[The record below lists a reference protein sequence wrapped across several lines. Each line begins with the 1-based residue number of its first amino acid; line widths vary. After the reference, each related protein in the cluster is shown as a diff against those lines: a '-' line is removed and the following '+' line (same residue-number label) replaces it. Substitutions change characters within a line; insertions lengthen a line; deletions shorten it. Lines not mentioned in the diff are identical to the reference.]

1 MEEQLKT
8 EFNKRTKSLKL
19 NEQAKE
25 ELFNK
30 LKACWESGFR
40 CFYCKRRM
48 DLKFENEY
56 SWTIEHFIPRA
67 KGGKDEAEN
76 IEFVCRAC
84 NFLKGEMNPKQY
96 INTRKRL
103 KLRKE
108 KMEYWKARKSS
119 RKDEQ
124 LREAYKGIFEMRDAK
139 REEITK

>member
-1 MEEQLKT
+1 MSENVLRK
-8 EFNKRTKSLKL
+8 EFSKRTNSLKL
-19 NEQAKE
+19 DEQAKE

-30 LKACWESGFR
+30 FKDCWDSGFS

-84 NFLKGEMNPKQY
+84 NFLKGEMNPEQY
-96 INTRKRL
+96 INNRKRL
-103 KLRKE
+103 KLRKN
-108 KMEYWKARKSS
+108 KREYYKARKSTIQ
-119 RKDEQ
+119 DEAI
-124 LREAYKGIFEMRDAK
+124 REAYKDIFKMRDAK
-139 REEITK
+139 K